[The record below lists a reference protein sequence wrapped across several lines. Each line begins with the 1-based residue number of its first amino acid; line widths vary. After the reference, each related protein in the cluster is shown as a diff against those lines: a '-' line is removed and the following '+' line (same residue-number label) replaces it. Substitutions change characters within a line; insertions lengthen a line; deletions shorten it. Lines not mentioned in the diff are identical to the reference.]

1 MKTQMLSAVFASAA
15 LLTGSFAFSN
25 DAKPITTTTRE
36 IALKSSFQKIAVG
49 CNLQVVLVQDAIR
62 STVIITGDETV
73 VPAINVSIDKSVL
86 SITSRKNLKNKK
98 IKIYVPVTTL
108 TSLDLASEAS
118 VATEGVL
125 KLDSLK
131 VMVHEGSK
139 VALNVIGNLQIEPA
153 DDCDLVYEK
162 FEKTKVIYVQQ

>member
-25 DAKPITTTTRE
+25 DAKPITTSTRE
-36 IALKSSFQKIAVG
+36 IAIKSSFQKIEVG
-49 CNLQVVLVQDAIR
+49 SNLQVVLVQDANR

-73 VPAINVSIDKSVL
+73 VPAINVSIDRGLL

-108 TSLDLASEAS
+108 ASLD
-118 VATEGVL
+118 
-125 KLDSLK
+125 
-131 VMVHEGSK
+131 
-139 VALNVIGNLQIEPA
+139 
-153 DDCDLVYEK
+153 
-162 FEKTKVIYVQQ
+162 F